1 MTGRRGLATHRATR
15 YFSEVI
21 SPVSVEGWRSRTCG
35 LSAPEGPAQ
44 LAPPR
49 ALPLSGPGTLVL
61 LDRQFV
67 VAQQIVRRRRPG
79 ELLGLGAGGHADASA
94 RLRIAQPGQRRVQA
108 RLVARIE
115 QQPVDP
121 VGDLLH
127 RRPRDRKS

>member
-79 ELLGLGAGGHADASA
+79 ERLGLGAGGPEIGRASC
-94 RLRIAQPGQRRVQA
+94 REREERGGDTW
-108 RLVARIE
+108 
-115 QQPVDP
+115 PVEP
-121 VGDLLH
+121 SEIH
-127 RRPRDRKS
+127 I